1 MNRALIYSL
10 KLWSISIIGTPLV
23 FITYIHLLAILPAYH
38 VPELFG
44 FIIGFLLPSII
55 YISSLISFIVFIAI
69 LLFNRFDYKII
80 TIKLALSIATVGISY
95 IAIPI
100 FHIFGD
106 AVIVDNYSYLLMF
119 AYSTVSVAGIWFYK
133 FKLVNPVDSNFSNS

>member
-1 MNRALIYSL
+1 
-10 KLWSISIIGTPLV
+10 
-23 FITYIHLLAILPAYH
+23 

-80 TIKLALSIATVGISY
+80 TIKLALSIATVGTSY

-106 AVIVDNYSYLLMF
+106 AVIVDDYSYLLMF